1 MSDWFDI
8 RETEPGIF
16 IIEEPFHFEQVKSYL
31 IAGSERA
38 ILLDTGMGVDDIRVA
53 AEALTDKP
61 IVVVNS
67 HAHWD
72 HIGGN
77 HLYDE
82 IWIHPAEAADLEHGA
97 GNDILRRWFQPDKL
111 SGPLPD
117 GVTAE
122 NIVIPPSKATGMLE
136 DGQQFDI
143 GGRVLEVIYGPGHSP
158 GGISLIDRDHGI
170 LFSTDVAYGGA
181 LYVYAVDDLP
191 VYQRS
196 LARLAALAHELRTV
210 YPCHNESP
218 MSPRILPEMAAGLA
232 RIIAG
237 LEPSWVDGMRTGWE
251 FDGFSVELKLG
262 HSTDG

>member
-8 RETEPGIF
+8 RETEPGIY
-16 IIEEPFHFEQVKSYL
+16 IIEESFHFEQVKSYL
-31 IAGSERA
+31 IVGSERA
-38 ILLDTGMGVDDIRVA
+38 ILLDTGMGVDDIKVA
-53 AEALTDKP
+53 VDALTEKP

-77 HLYDE
+77 HLFDE
-82 IWIHPAEAADLEHGA
+82 IWIHPAEAADLESGV
-97 GNDILRRWFQPDKL
+97 GNDVMRRWFQPEQL

-122 NIVIPPSKATGMLE
+122 TMVIPPSKATGLLQ

-143 GGRVLEVIYGPGHSP
+143 GGRVLEVVYGPGHSV
-158 GGISLIDRDHGI
+158 GGISLVDRASGI

-181 LYVYAVDDLP
+181 LYVYAVDDLQ

-196 LARLAALAHELRTV
+196 LTRLVALAPDLRTV
-210 YPCHNESP
+210 YPCHNASP
-218 MSPRILPEMAAGLA
+218 MSPDILPRMAAGLA
-232 RIIAG
+232 SIVDG
-237 LEPSWVDGMRTGWE
+237 LEPSWADGTRTGWE
-251 FDGFSVELKLG
+251 FAGFSVELKLG
-262 HSTDG
+262 H